1 MGSNP
6 SSQKKKKK
14 RVKKPKNIRN
24 SSQVNI
30 SLLTKQK
37 KPKSVFLNKSLILNT
52 KTKEQKNKKNKKH
65 NVVLQL
71 HSCVVSIF
79 AYLYTSVLHT
89 CQNPIALLSH
99 WYHLLSL
106 TLFVCTLVFL
116 YSFKLYC
123 MFWLNESDRYI
134 YIYSDRWVLSQ
145 KAKE

>member
-52 KTKEQKNKKNKKH
+52 KTKE
-65 NVVLQL
+65 
-71 HSCVVSIF
+71 
-79 AYLYTSVLHT
+79 
-89 CQNPIALLSH
+89 
-99 WYHLLSL
+99 
-106 TLFVCTLVFL
+106 
-116 YSFKLYC
+116 
-123 MFWLNESDRYI
+123 
-134 YIYSDRWVLSQ
+134 
-145 KAKE
+145 

>member
-6 SSQKKKKK
+6 SSQKKKK
-14 RVKKPKNIRN
+14 RVKKPKNIGN
-24 SSQVNI
+24 SFQVNI

-99 WYHLLSL
+99 WYHLLFL
-106 TLFVCTLVFL
+106 TLFLCTFFFFFC
-116 YSFKLYC
+116 YNFKLYWKTL
-123 MFWLNESDRYI
+123 WLNESIEQR
-134 YIYSDRWVLSQ
+134 
-145 KAKE
+145 